1 MSAAPRAAYIAWL
14 AVCIIWGTT
23 YLGIRVAL
31 EAVPPALM
39 GGIRWTI
46 AGIILAAVARVR
58 GERLPAVALWPS
70 LALQGL
76 MMIGFGNGFV
86 NWAEQHVP
94 SGLAAVTLATS
105 PFWMS
110 GVEALRGDGE
120 RLSRRALAGLVLGF
134 SGILVL
140 VWPDLRIGDAAGLQ
154 FTLGVIALQG
164 ACLGW
169 AIGSSYSK
177 RHPHNG
183 SVFAATAVQMLFGGA
198 MMLAAG
204 TLLGEWPRVHLE
216 GRGLWALTYLVL
228 VGSIGGFVSYIYALQ
243 HLPVA
248 TVSLYAYANPLIAVV
263 LGAAL
268 LGEPFTTR
276 TVIAMAVVF
285 AGMTMVR
292 ARKPSPAPQPAQV
305 VPASVRGAKLQT

>member
-1 MSAAPRAAYIAWL
+1 MSAPPRSAYIAWV
-14 AVCIIWGTT
+14 AVCVIWGTT

-31 EAVPPALM
+31 EAVGPALM
-39 GGIRWTI
+39 GGFRWTI
-46 AGIILAAVARVR
+46 AGALLALVARVR
-58 GERLPAVALWPS
+58 GERLPPAALWPS

-76 MMIGFGNGFV
+76 LMIGVGNGFV

-110 GVEALRGDGE
+110 GVEALRADGE
-120 RLSRRALAGLVLGF
+120 RLSRSALYGLVLGF

-140 VWPDLRIGDAAGLQ
+140 VWPDLGLGDQTGVRFL
-154 FTLGVIALQG
+154 LGILALQG

-169 AIGSSYSK
+169 AVGSSYSK
-177 RHPHNG
+177 RHPHG
-183 SVFAATAVQMLFGGA
+183 ASVIGATALQMLLGGL
-198 MMLAAG
+198 MMLAVG
-204 TLLGEWPRVHLE
+204 TLVGEWGGLRLE
-216 GRGLWALTYLVL
+216 GRGLWALVYLTV

-263 LGAAL
+263 LGAL
-268 LGEPFTTR
+268 LLDEPFSAR
-276 TVIAMAVVF
+276 TVVSMAIVF
-285 AGMTMVR
+285 AGMTLVR
-292 ARKPSPAPQPAQV
+292 RK
-305 VPASVRGAKLQT
+305 

>member
-1 MSAAPRAAYIAWL
+1 
-14 AVCIIWGTT
+14 VCVIWGTT

-31 EAVPPALM
+31 EATPPALM

-46 AGIILAAVARVR
+46 AGLLLAAIAAAR
-58 GERLPAVALWPS
+58 GERLPAPALWSS
-70 LALQGL
+70 LAFQGL
-76 MMIGFGNGFV
+76 MMIGVGNGFV

-120 RLSRRALAGLVLGF
+120 RLSRQALAGLVLGF

-140 VWPDLRIGDAAGLQ
+140 VWPDLRLGDAEGLQ
-154 FTLGVIALQG
+154 FALGILALQA

-177 RHPHNG
+177 RHPHG
-183 SVFAATAVQMLFGGA
+183 ASVVAATSVQMLFGGLI
-198 MMLAAG
+198 MLVAG
-204 TLLGEWPRVHLE
+204 TALGEWPRVHLE
-216 GRGLWALTYLVL
+216 GRGLWALVYLVV

-263 LGAAL
+263 LGAL
-268 LGEPFTTR
+268 VLDEPFTLR
-276 TVIAMAVVF
+276 TVISMAIVF
-285 AGMTMVR
+285 AGMGLVR
-292 ARKPSPAPQPAQV
+292 R
-305 VPASVRGAKLQT
+305 R

>member
-1 MSAAPRAAYIAWL
+1 MSAPPRSAYIAWV
-14 AVCIIWGTT
+14 AVCVIWGTT

-31 EAVPPALM
+31 EAVGPALM

-46 AGIILAAVARVR
+46 AGALLALVARVR
-58 GERLPAVALWPS
+58 GERLPPAALWPS

-76 MMIGFGNGFV
+76 LMIGVGNGFV

-110 GVEALRGDGE
+110 GVEALRADGE
-120 RLSRRALAGLVLGF
+120 RLSRSALYGLVLGF

-140 VWPDLRIGDAAGLQ
+140 VWPDLGLGDQTGVRFL
-154 FTLGVIALQG
+154 LGILALQG

-177 RHPHNG
+177 RHPHG
-183 SVFAATAVQMLFGGA
+183 ASVIGATALQMLLGGL
-198 MMLAAG
+198 MMLAVG
-204 TLLGEWPRVHLE
+204 TLVGEWGGLRLE
-216 GRGLWALTYLVL
+216 GRGLWALVYLTV

-263 LGAAL
+263 LGAL
-268 LGEPFTTR
+268 LLDEPFSAR
-276 TVIAMAVVF
+276 TVVSMAIVF
-285 AGMTMVR
+285 AGMTLVR
-292 ARKPSPAPQPAQV
+292 RK
-305 VPASVRGAKLQT
+305 

>member
-1 MSAAPRAAYIAWL
+1 MSAPPRSAYIAWV
-14 AVCIIWGTT
+14 AVCVIWGTT

-31 EAVPPALM
+31 EAVGPALM
-39 GGIRWTI
+39 GGFRWTI
-46 AGIILAAVARVR
+46 AGALLALVARVR
-58 GERLPAVALWPS
+58 GERLPPAALWPS

-76 MMIGFGNGFV
+76 LMIGVGNGFV

-110 GVEALRGDGE
+110 GVEALRADGE
-120 RLSRRALAGLVLGF
+120 RLSRSALYGLVLGF

-140 VWPDLRIGDAAGLQ
+140 VWPDLGLGDQTGVRFL
-154 FTLGVIALQG
+154 LGILALQG

-177 RHPHNG
+177 RHPHG
-183 SVFAATAVQMLFGGA
+183 ASVIGATALQMLLGGL

-204 TLLGEWPRVHLE
+204 TLIGEWGGLRLE
-216 GRGLWALTYLVL
+216 GRGLWALVYLTV

-263 LGAAL
+263 LGAL
-268 LGEPFTTR
+268 LLDEPFSAR
-276 TVIAMAVVF
+276 TVVSMAIVF
-285 AGMTMVR
+285 AGMTLVR
-292 ARKPSPAPQPAQV
+292 RK
-305 VPASVRGAKLQT
+305 

>member
-1 MSAAPRAAYIAWL
+1 MSTPPRSAYIAWI
-14 AVCIIWGTT
+14 AVCLIWGTT

-39 GGIRWTI
+39 GGFRWTI
-46 AGIILAAVARVR
+46 AGSILAAAAMMR
-58 GERLPAVALWPS
+58 GERLPGPALWGT

-76 MMIGFGNGFV
+76 LMIGFGNGFV

-105 PFWMS
+105 PFWMA

-120 RLSRRALAGLVLGF
+120 RLSRQALTGLVLGF
-134 SGILVL
+134 TGIIVL
-140 VWPDLRIGDAAGLQ
+140 VWPDLRLGDAAGLQ
-154 FTLGVIALQG
+154 FTLGVIALQA

-177 RHPHNG
+177 RHPHGG
-183 SVFAATAVQMLFGGA
+183 SVLAATSVQMLFGGL

-204 TLLGEWPRVHLE
+204 TLLGEWPRVNLE
-216 GRGLWALTYLVL
+216 GRGLWALCYLVF

-248 TVSLYAYANPLIAVV
+248 TVSL
-263 LGAAL
+263 
-268 LGEPFTTR
+268 
-276 TVIAMAVVF
+276 
-285 AGMTMVR
+285 
-292 ARKPSPAPQPAQV
+292 
-305 VPASVRGAKLQT
+305 

>member
-1 MSAAPRAAYIAWL
+1 VNAPPRSAYVAWI

-23 YLGIRVAL
+23 YLGIRIAL

-46 AGIILAAVARVR
+46 AGMMLAAFALAR
-58 GERLPAVALWPS
+58 GQQLPGPALWPS

-76 MMIGFGNGFV
+76 LMIGCGNGFV

-110 GVEALRGDGE
+110 GVEALRADGE
-120 RLSRRALAGLVLGF
+120 RLSRGALAGLILGF

-140 VWPDLRIGDAAGLQ
+140 VWPDLRLGDAAGLQ
-154 FTLGVIALQG
+154 FTLGVIALQV

-177 RHPHNG
+177 RHPHG
-183 SVFAATAVQMLFGGA
+183 SSVFADTAVQMLLGGL
-198 MMLAAG
+198 MMLLAG

-216 GRGLWALTYLVL
+216 GRGLWALGYLVFI
-228 VGSIGGFVSYIYALQ
+228 GSIGGFVSYIYALQ

-248 TVSLYAYANPLIAVV
+248 TVSLYAYANPLIAVA
-263 LGAAL
+263 LGAL
-268 LGEPFTTR
+268 VLGEPFSMR
-276 TVIAMAVVF
+276 TVVSMAIVF
-285 AGMTMVR
+285 AGMGLVR
-292 ARKPSPAPQPAQV
+292 AQKPARAATPEARVEGTAEVQS
-305 VPASVRGAKLQT
+305 AKC

>member
-1 MSAAPRAAYIAWL
+1 MSAPPRAAYIAWI
-14 AVCIIWGTT
+14 AVCVIWGTT

-46 AGIILAAVARVR
+46 AGLLLGSVALLR

-70 LALQGL
+70 LAFQGL

-110 GVEALRGDGE
+110 GVETLRGDGE

-134 SGILVL
+134 TGILVL
-140 VWPDLRIGDAAGLQ
+140 VWPDLRLGDSAGLQ
-154 FTLGVIALQG
+154 FTLGVIALQV

-198 MMLAAG
+198 LMLVAG
-204 TLLGEWPRVHLE
+204 TLLGEWPRVNLE

-263 LGAAL
+263 LGAVL

-276 TVIAMAVVF
+276 TVVSMAVVF
-285 AGMTMVR
+285 AGMALVR
-292 ARKPSPAPQPAQV
+292 ARKPTQSPRPIPAVPAP
-305 VPASVRGAKLQT
+305 VRGAKLQV

>member
-1 MSAAPRAAYIAWL
+1 
-14 AVCIIWGTT
+14 VCVIWGTT

-31 EAVPPALM
+31 EATPPALM

-46 AGIILAAVARVR
+46 AGALLASVSMLR

-70 LALQGL
+70 LAFQGL
-76 MMIGFGNGFV
+76 MMIGVGNGFV

-110 GVEALRGDGE
+110 GVEALRKSGE
-120 RLSRRALAGLVLGF
+120 RLSRKALVGLVLGF
-134 SGILVL
+134 TGILVL
-140 VWPDLRIGDAAGLQ
+140 VWPDLNLGDSAGLQ
-154 FTLGVIALQG
+154 FTLGILALQV

-177 RHPHNG
+177 RHPHG
-183 SVFAATAVQMLFGGA
+183 ASVFAATAVQMIFGGLI
-198 MMLAAG
+198 MLGTG

-216 GRGLWALTYLVL
+216 GRGLWALTYLVF

-263 LGAAL
+263 LGALL
-268 LGEPFTTR
+268 LGEPFTSR
-276 TVIAMAVVF
+276 TVISMAIVF
-285 AGMTMVR
+285 AGMAMVR
-292 ARKPSPAPQPAQV
+292 RK
-305 VPASVRGAKLQT
+305 